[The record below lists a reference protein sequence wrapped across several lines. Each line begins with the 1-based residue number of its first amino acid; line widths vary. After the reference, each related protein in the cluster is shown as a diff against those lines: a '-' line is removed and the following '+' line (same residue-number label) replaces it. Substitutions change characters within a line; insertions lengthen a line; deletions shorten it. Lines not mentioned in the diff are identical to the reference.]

1 MISTS
6 DIILALVQYQHE
18 FIFVLLL
25 FCSETSDKNK
35 YLISNQF
42 LKMKMRFSNFQN
54 NEYEV
59 KSKRNVSF
67 HVPLG
72 ANDVIKVEVM

>member
-6 DIILALVQYQHE
+6 DIILALVQYLHDI
-18 FIFVLLL
+18 IFALLL

-42 LKMKMRFSNFQN
+42 LMLKMRFPNFQN

-59 KSKRNVSF
+59 KIERDVSF